1 PRRRIR
7 RCLQPRATDGVR
19 RNHAF
24 PAHLPARAHAGVR
37 APGPRPHARPL
48 HSSLPRR
55 LVRAGGEAARLMAI
69 AGLNLDARRLAGAAP
84 ASLAR
89 VDRSQWHRAA
99 RLVREGGGRL
109 VALWGSD
116 NRDRNGTFSIHAAY
130 GTASGLVV

>member
-1 PRRRIR
+1 
-7 RCLQPRATDGVR
+7 
-19 RNHAF
+19 
-24 PAHLPARAHAGVR
+24 
-37 APGPRPHARPL
+37 
-48 HSSLPRR
+48 
-55 LVRAGGEAARLMAI
+55 MAI

-130 GTASGLVV
+130 GTASGLVVLELAVPAAAPAYPSIAEIFPAALRMQRALDDLLGLEHLDRVRMVRAVVNLEARSRQENRDAGA